1 VLIIDDLQR
10 DAVSGG
16 VGFNAGNERFSNVT
30 IAPGSPVIPAAEAS
44 EGEATEA
51 LATVANWRVSTPFA
65 ESLVETATTTSAADL
80 GITSWSDLDS
90 TERGIANLA
99 RLASPADD
107 HNTVVAA
114 LTLRSDRAQVARA
127 RFGFSDRVRVFLNGR
142 LLYSG
147 NDTYTSRDYRFLGT
161 MGLFD
166 EVALPLEAGDNELW
180 FAVSEDFGGWAIV
193 AEIAPTDGLEVLQ

>member
-1 VLIIDDLQR
+1 
-10 DAVSGG
+10 
-16 VGFNAGNERFSNVT
+16 
-30 IAPGSPVIPAAEAS
+30 
-44 EGEATEA
+44 
-51 LATVANWRVSTPFA
+51 
-65 ESLVETATTTSAADL
+65 
-80 GITSWSDLDS
+80 
-90 TERGIANLA
+90 
-99 RLASPADD
+99 
-107 HNTVVAA
+107 
-114 LTLRSDRAQVARA
+114 
-127 RFGFSDRVRVFLNGR
+127 VRVFLNGR